1 MGINQGPISLD
12 QKYTQGSGH
21 VFLTGIQ
28 ALVRL
33 PMAQIR
39 RDRANGLNT
48 AGFISGYRGSPLGG
62 YDQQLFAAR
71 KHLEQYNIKFQPGV
85 NEDLAATAI
94 WGSQQL
100 NLSKGANYDGVVGIW
115 YGKGPGVDRCG
126 DVFRHGNAAGSAKNG
141 GVLCLAGD
149 DHGAKSSTVPHQ
161 SDHAFISALMP
172 YLYPS
177 SIHEMIEM
185 GLLGIA
191 MSRYSGCWV
200 GMKVITETVETTAE
214 IDLTD
219 EMKPFIIPPDFEM
232 PPGGL
237 NLRWPD
243 DRFDQDRRL
252 QDYKGFAAIAFARA
266 NKVNRIT
273 MDSPNARFGIMA
285 SGKSYE
291 DIRQALCELG
301 ITPEVAAKIGLRLY
315 KIGMPWPLEPQGV
328 REFAVG
334 LEEIFIIE
342 ERREIVEN
350 QVKQELFNWRDDV
363 RPRIVGKM
371 DEHDK
376 RFLPFAEEL
385 SVASLASSLTERLLR
400 LNLNP
405 EIAGMLRAKA
415 DWFNGR
421 QATQMQAVSPVTRT
435 PYFCSGCPHNTST
448 KVPEGSRAFAG
459 IGCHFMALWMDRSTE
474 TFTHMGGEGV
484 PWVGT
489 APFTNENHIF
499 ANLGDGT
506 YFHSGSLAI
515 RQAVA
520 SGANITYKILYND
533 ATAMTGGQHV
543 DGDLSPQQIT
553 FQLHAEGIR
562 EIYLVSENPHSYPA
576 SMIAPGVK
584 LAHRDELDAV
594 MRKCR
599 EIKGASAI
607 VFVQTCAAEKRR
619 RRKRGTM
626 EDPARR
632 LLINPAVCEGCGDC
646 SVQSNCISVEP
657 LETEFGRKR
666 SINQSS
672 CNKDYSCL
680 KGFCPSFVTIDG
692 GSLRR
697 RAPAGLG
704 DNGSD
709 ELGDLPEPASK
720 PSLDR
725 PYNVAVGGVGG
736 TGVLTIGALLG
747 MAAHIEGKASMI
759 LDMSGLA
766 QKGGAVLSHV
776 RLSEHTADVTC
787 SRIVTGTADLVIAAD
802 EVVAASKE
810 TMTLCEAGRTVGIIN
825 SHIIPTA
832 DFVLNRDFNFQTG
845 KVSHVLQTALRK
857 DSAFVD
863 FTRPAETLLGDA
875 IATNMMMM
883 GYAYQEGLLPL
894 TAEAIE
900 QAIEV
905 NGVAIKM
912 NTQAFRLGRLA
923 AADPSRI
930 AAMMKGHDEDDA
942 PKSLDAMS
950 LDEII
955 AHRSAHLVAYQN
967 KRLAGRY
974 GALVTEVRNAA
985 LDRRLGEALPRA
997 VAINYAKL
1005 LAYKDEYEVARL
1017 FSDGHFEQQLR
1028 DQFDGD
1034 FKISFNLAPPIFG
1047 GAKDALGRPKKRAF
1061 GAWMLP
1067 VFRTLAKMRSLR
1079 GTMFDIF
1086 GYSADRRLERDL
1098 IAGYEKDVATVLGL
1112 LSEAT
1117 HDTAVELLSLPD
1129 RIRGYGSV
1137 KEKAVK
1143 DAQARY
1149 AQLAADLASP
1159 PSAPRQ
1165 IAAE

>member
-12 QKYTQGSGH
+12 QKYTQSTGR
-21 VFLTGIQ
+21 VFMTGIQ

-39 RDRANGLNT
+39 RDRAGGLNT
-48 AGFISGYRGSPLGG
+48 AGFVSGYRGSPLGG
-62 YDQQLFAAR
+62 YDQQLFAAQ

-100 NLSKGANYDGVVGIW
+100 NLSPGAGYDGVVGIW

-126 DVFRHGNAAGSAKNG
+126 DVFRHGNAAGSAKTG
-141 GVLCLAGD
+141 GVLVLAGD

-185 GLLGIA
+185 GLMGIA

-219 EMKPFIIPPDFEM
+219 EMTPFVIPTDFDL

-243 DRFDQDRRL
+243 DRYLQDLRL
-252 QDYKGFAAIAFARA
+252 QDHKGYAAVAFARA

-273 MDSPNARFGIMA
+273 MDSPNARYGIMA

-291 DIRQALCELG
+291 DIRQALRELG
-301 ITPEVAAKIGLRLY
+301 ITPEVAGQIGLRLY
-315 KIGMPWPLEPQGV
+315 KIGMPWPLEPEGV
-328 REFAVG
+328 RNFAVG
-334 LEEIFIIE
+334 LEEIFIVE

-371 DEHDK
+371 DDHDK
-376 RFLPFAEEL
+376 RFLSFAAEL

-421 QATQMQAVSPVTRT
+421 EASQVQVVSPIART

-448 KVPEGSRAFAG
+448 KVPEGSRALAG
-459 IGCHFMALWMDRSTE
+459 IGCHFMALWMNRSTE

-484 PWVGT
+484 PWVGI
-489 APFTNENHIF
+489 APFTKEKHIF

-506 YFHSGSLAI
+506 YFHSGILAI
-515 RQAVA
+515 RQAIA
-520 SGANITYKILYND
+520 SKANITYKILYND
-533 ATAMTGGQHV
+533 AVAMTGGQRH

-553 FQLHAEGIR
+553 FQLHGEGIR
-562 EIYLVSENPHSYPA
+562 EIWLVSENPQLYPPA
-576 SMIAPGVK
+576 DVAPGVK

-594 MRKCR
+594 MKMCR
-599 EIKGASAI
+599 EYQGTSAI

-619 RRKRGTM
+619 RRKRGLM

-632 LLINPAVCEGCGDC
+632 LMINSAVCEGCGDC

-666 SINQSS
+666 AINQSS

-692 GSLRR
+692 AKLRS
-697 RAPAGLG
+697 RAPA
-704 DNGSD
+704 
-709 ELGDLPEPASK
+709 ELGEIGTLPEPPSK
-720 PSLDR
+720 PPLDR
-725 PYNVAVGGVGG
+725 PYNIAVAGVGG

-776 RLSEHTADVTC
+776 RLSDHPAEVTC
-787 SRIVTGTADLVIAAD
+787 SRIVTGTADLVLGAD

-810 TMTLCEAGRTVGIIN
+810 TTTLCESSRTCGVIN
-825 SHIIPTA
+825 SHMIPTA
-832 DFVLNRDFNFQTG
+832 DFILNRDFNFQSR
-845 KVSHVLQTALRK
+845 KVNSVLETVLRK
-857 DSAFVD
+857 GSSFFD
-863 FTRPAETLLGDA
+863 FTGPAEALLGDS
-875 IATNMMMM
+875 IATNMMLM
-883 GYAYQEGLLPL
+883 GYAYQKGLLPVS
-894 TAEAIE
+894 AEAIE

-912 NTQAFRLGRLA
+912 NKEAFRLGRLA
-923 AADPSRI
+923 VVNPARLAE
-930 AAMMKGHDEDDA
+930 MMEGKEPPLSL
-942 PKSLDAMS
+942 PKALEAMS

-955 AHRSAHLVAYQN
+955 THRTAHLTAYQSR
-967 KRLAGRY
+967 RLAKRY
-974 GALVTEVRNAA
+974 RKLVEQVREAATEGGYGDALA
-985 LDRRLGEALPRA
+985 RA

-1005 LAYKDEYEVARL
+1005 LSYKDEYEVARL
-1017 FSDGHFEQQLR
+1017 FCDGHFERELR
-1028 DQFDGD
+1028 EHFEGD
-1034 FKISFNLAPPIFG
+1034 FKISFNLAPPILG
-1047 GAKDALGRPKKRAF
+1047 GAKDALGRPNKRVF
-1061 GAWMLP
+1061 GARMLT
-1067 VFRTLAKMRSLR
+1067 VFRILAGMRFLR
-1079 GTMFDIF
+1079 GTPLDIF
-1086 GYSADRRLERDL
+1086 GYSAERRLERKL
-1098 IAGYEKDVATVLGL
+1098 ITDYEKDVATVLAL
-1112 LSEAT
+1112 LSPPT
-1117 HDTAVELLSLPD
+1117 IDTAIELLSLPD
-1129 RIRGYGSV
+1129 SIRGYGPV
-1137 KEKAVK
+1137 KEKAVA
-1143 DAQARY
+1143 DVEARH
-1149 AQLAADLASP
+1149 AQLAADLAKP
-1159 PSAPRQ
+1159 PTPRQ

>member
-1 MGINQGPISLD
+1 MGLNEGAINLD
-12 QKYTQGSGH
+12 QKYTAGSGH
-21 VFLTGIQ
+21 IFLTGIQ

-39 RDRANGLNT
+39 RDRAAGLNT

-85 NEDLAATAI
+85 NEDLAATAV

-100 NLSKGANYDGVVGIW
+100 HLSPGGKYDGVVGIW
-115 YGKGPGVDRCG
+115 YGKGPGVDRSG

-214 IDLTD
+214 INLND
-219 EMKPFIIPPDFEM
+219 EMTPFVIPTDFEM

-243 DRFDQDRRL
+243 DRFEQDRRL

-273 MDSPNARFGIMA
+273 IDSPNARYGIMA

-291 DIRQALCELG
+291 DIRQALRELG
-301 ITPEVAAKIGLRLY
+301 ITEEVAAKIGLRLY
-315 KIGMPWPLEPQGV
+315 KIGMPWPLEPEGV
-328 REFAVG
+328 RQFAVG
-334 LEEIFIIE
+334 LEEIFIVE

-350 QVKQELFNWRDDV
+350 QVKQELFGWRDDV

-371 DEHDK
+371 DEQGK
-376 RFLPFAEEL
+376 RFLSFAAEL

-400 LNLNP
+400 LDLNP
-405 EIAGMLRAKA
+405 EIAAMLRAKA

-421 QATQMQAVSPVTRT
+421 DASQMQLTSPVART

-448 KVPEGSRAFAG
+448 KVPEGSRAMAG
-459 IGCHFMALWMDRSTE
+459 IGCHFMSLWMNRNTE

-484 PWVGT
+484 PWVGI
-489 APFTNENHIF
+489 APFTDERHIF

-520 SGANITYKILYND
+520 SKANITYKVLYND
-533 ATAMTGGQHV
+533 AVAMTGGQRH

-562 EIYLVSENPHSYPA
+562 EIYLVSENPDAYP
-576 SMIAPGVK
+576 SDTIAPGVK
-584 LAHRDELDAV
+584 LAHRDELDNV
-594 MRKCR
+594 MKTLR
-599 EIKGASAI
+599 ETKGASAI

-619 RRKRGTM
+619 RRKRGTL
-626 EDPARR
+626 EDPQRR
-632 LLINPAVCEGCGDC
+632 VFINPAVCEGCGDC

-657 LETEFGRKR
+657 LETELGRKR
-666 SINQSS
+666 VINQSS

-680 KGFCPSFVTIDG
+680 KGFCPSFVTVDG
-692 GSLRR
+692 GKPRS
-697 RAPAGLG
+697 RAPA
-704 DNGSD
+704 
-709 ELGDLPEPASK
+709 ELGEIGALPEPAAK
-720 PSLDR
+720 PTLDR
-725 PYNVAVGGVGG
+725 PYNIAVGGVGG

-802 EVVAASKE
+802 EVVAGSKE
-810 TMTLCEAGRTVGIIN
+810 TITLCDSARTHGVIN
-825 SHIIPTA
+825 SHLIPTA
-832 DFVLNRDFNFQTG
+832 DFVLNRDFNFQNRRVTNI
-845 KVSHVLQTALRK
+845 LETALHK
-857 DSAFVD
+857 DSAFLD
-863 FTRPAETLLGDA
+863 FTKPAEALLGDA

-883 GYAYQEGLLPL
+883 GYAYQKGLLPL
-894 TAEAIE
+894 SAEAIE
-900 QAIEV
+900 KAIAI

-912 NTQAFRLGRLA
+912 NTEAFRLGRLA
-923 AADPSRI
+923 AGDPARL
-930 AAMMKGHDEDDA
+930 AAMMSGKDEVVA

-950 LDEII
+950 LDEIV
-955 AHRSAHLVAYQN
+955 AHRTGLLTNYQN
-967 KRLAGRY
+967 ARLARRY
-974 GALVTEVRNAA
+974 
-985 LDRRLGEALPRA
+985 RRLVDQVREAADKGGFGEALPRA

-1017 FSDGHFEQQLR
+1017 FSDGNFEKQLNEA
-1028 DQFDGD
+1028 FEGD
-1034 FKISFNLAPPIFG
+1034 YRISFNLAPPILNSG
-1047 GAKDALGRPKKRAF
+1047 VDPQGRPKKRSFGPGMMKAF
-1061 GAWMLP
+1061 RL
-1067 VFRTLAKMRSLR
+1067 LAKLKGLR
-1079 GTMFDIF
+1079 GTPFDVF
-1086 GYSADRRLERDL
+1086 GYSAERRMERDL

-1112 LSEAT
+1112 LSPANAEIA
-1117 HDTAVELLSLPD
+1117 AELLSLPD
-1129 RIRGYGSV
+1129 RIRGYGPV
-1137 KEKAVK
+1137 KEKAVA
-1143 DAQARY
+1143 DAKARY
-1149 AQLAADLASP
+1149 AQLAADLANP
-1159 PSAPRQ
+1159 PPAPRQ
-1165 IAAE
+1165 MAAE